1 MEKTRT
7 ILLSLFALLS
17 FVQGAKADGYVTDI
31 MTVSGSSN
39 SVKNQYLEQGWR
51 NAGLD
56 LNSGAGGAFVYLL
69 YKTSNDNGSS
79 GTPVTDV
86 YLMIKDSYPHDQ
98 TIMQGGRTYHLVDGG
113 HDFNKDAGGDFIYLY
128 YTKEPFANGRKVTSL
143 LVDENKEGAEGKNGN
158 YNPADLNSG
167 VSTGKRPYLHV
178 TATRDRGYITDVML
192 ICGGANTIASL
203 RSTYLEQGWW
213 INYQDLN
220 EDAGGPF
227 INLLF
232 KTDNETGSSSNYITD
247 FYIKKLSEPDQSS
260 HHNYLIYEGRNYY
273 LTPGGGND
281 DFNSHGCDLNHGVG
295 GDYLYLYYTKDAFS
309 TARAINRI
317 TFQPIRSESASIIDN
332 AKKGAVGANGEGE
345 GCDLNSGATY
355 NDPTMNC
362 KIFMHINV
370 VEPIT
375 GIATGLHQVTSDK
388 SQDQSEEWY
397 TLDGR
402 KLRGMPT
409 QRGIYVNKG
418 KRIYVKH

>member
-1 MEKTRT
+1 MEKTSK

-98 TIMQGGRTYHLVDGG
+98 TIKQGGRTYHLVTGG
-113 HDFNKDAGGDFIYLY
+113 HDLNEGASGDYIYLY

-167 VSTGKRPYLHV
+167 VSTGTRPYLHV

-192 ICGGANTIASL
+192 IGGGANTIASL

-260 HHNYLIYEGRNYY
+260 HPNFLIYEGRTYN

-281 DFNSHGCDLNHGVG
+281 EFNNCGRDLNRGAG

-388 SQDQSEEWY
+388 SQVQSEEWY

-409 QRGIYVNKG
+409 QRGIYVNNG
-418 KRIYVKH
+418 KRIIIK

>member
-31 MTVSGSSN
+31 MTIAGGSSN
-39 SVKNQYLEQGWR
+39 IKDPYLKQGWKY
-51 NAGLD
+51 AGFD
-56 LNSGAGGAFVYLL
+56 LNSGAGGDFVYLL
-69 YKTSNDNGSS
+69 YKTSGDNGSS

-86 YLMIKDSYPHDQ
+86 YLMIKIDDSFHNQ
-98 TIMQGGRTYHLVDGG
+98 TLKQGGRTYHLVDGG
-113 HDFNKDAGGDFIYLY
+113 HDLNKGAGGDYIYLY
-128 YTKEPFANGRKVTSL
+128 YTKEPFANGRKVTNII
-143 LVDENKEGAEGKNGN
+143 VDENEEGAEGKNGN
-158 YNPADLNSG
+158 NNPADLNSG
-167 VSTGKRPYLHV
+167 VSTGTRPYLHV

-192 ICGGANTIASL
+192 IGGGPNTIADL
-203 RSTYLEQGWW
+203 RNTYLEQGWW
-213 INYQDLN
+213 VNYQDLN

-232 KTDNETGSSSNYITD
+232 KTDNETGSSDYITD
-247 FYIKKLSEPDQSS
+247 FYIKKGEGHPNSLK
-260 HHNYLIYEGRNYY
+260 YEGRTYN
-273 LTPGGGND
+273 LTPGGGD
-281 DFNSHGCDLNHGVG
+281 EEFNNCGRDLNRGAG

-309 TARAINRI
+309 TARAINSIR
-317 TFQPIRSESASIIDN
+317 FRPVRSESASIIDN

-355 NDPTMNC
+355 NDITMNC

-370 VEPIT
+370 VEPIP
-375 GIATGLHQVTSDK
+375 GITTGLHQVTSDK
-388 SQDQSEEWY
+388 SQDQSDEWY

-418 KRIYVKH
+418 KRIIIK

>member
-1 MEKTRT
+1 MEKTSK

-31 MTVSGSSN
+31 MTVAGGSN

-56 LNSGAGGAFVYLL
+56 LNSDAGGDFVYLL
-69 YKTSNDNGSS
+69 YKTSDDNGSS

-113 HDFNKDAGGDFIYLY
+113 HDFNKGAGGDYIYLY
-128 YTKEPFANGRKVTSL
+128 YTKEPFANGRKVTNII
-143 LVDENKEGAEGKNGN
+143 VDENKEGAEGKNGN

-167 VSTGKRPYLHV
+167 VSTGTRPYLHV
-178 TATRDRGYITDVML
+178 TATHDRGYITDVML
-192 ICGGANTIASL
+192 IGGGENTIASL
-203 RSTYLEQGWW
+203 RNTYLEQGWW

-232 KTDNETGSSSNYITD
+232 KTDNETGSSDYITD
-247 FYIKKLSEPDQSS
+247 FYIKKLSDPDQSS
-260 HHNYLIYEGRNYY
+260 HPSFLKYEGRTYH
-273 LTPGGGND
+273 LTPGGGD
-281 DFNSHGCDLNHGVG
+281 DEFNNCGRDLNRGAG

-317 TFQPIRSESASIIDN
+317 TFRPIRSESASIIDN
-332 AKKGAVGANGEGE
+332 ARKGAVGANGEGE

-355 NDPTMNC
+355 NDWTMNC

-375 GIATGLHQVTSDK
+375 GIATGLQQVTSDK
-388 SQDQSEEWY
+388 SQDQSDEWY

-418 KRIYVKH
+418 KRIYVKR

>member
-1 MEKTRT
+1 MMEKTSK

-31 MTVSGSSN
+31 MTIAGGSS
-39 SVKNQYLEQGWR
+39 SIKNQYIEQGWTVT
-51 NAGLD
+51 GGD
-56 LNSGAGGAFVYLL
+56 LNSDAGGDYVYLL
-69 YKTSNDNGSS
+69 YKTSDDNGSS
-79 GTPVTDV
+79 STPVTDV
-86 YLMIKDSYPHDQ
+86 YLMIKESSTHYQ
-98 TIMQGGRTYHLVDGG
+98 TLKQGGRTYHLVDGG
-113 HDFNKDAGGDFIYLY
+113 HDFNKGAGGDYIYLY

-143 LVDENKEGAEGKNGN
+143 LVDKNKEGAEGKNGN
-158 YNPADLNSG
+158 NNPADLNSG
-167 VSTGKRPYLHV
+167 VSTGTRPYLHV

-192 ICGGANTIASL
+192 ICGGPNTIADL
-203 RSTYLEQGWW
+203 RNTYLEQGWW
-213 INYQDLN
+213 VNYQDLN

-232 KTDNETGSSSNYITD
+232 KTDNETGSSDYITD
-247 FYIKKLSEPDQSS
+247 FYIKKLSDPDQSS
-260 HHNYLIYEGRNYY
+260 HPNFLKYEGRTYH

-317 TFQPIRSESASIIDN
+317 TFQPIRSESASIIDE

-345 GCDLNSGATY
+345 GCDLNSKAY
-355 NDPTMNC
+355 HNDLTMNC

-375 GIATGLHQVTSDK
+375 GIATSLHQVTSDK
-388 SQDQSEEWY
+388 SQVQSEEWY

-409 QRGIYVNKG
+409 QRGIYVNNG
-418 KRIYVKH
+418 KRIIIK